1 MNQPSIPAGRD
12 EIDAFMVARG
22 ADRLDHPGGTLAEHL
37 RRVGDLLDR
46 LGGAE
51 PLVRAG
57 RAHAAYGTDGFGAVL
72 LDHDRERGVL
82 RELIGADAEAQ
93 VYRYGSCDRRATWP
107 GLADHR
113 TVTDRFT
120 GATTRLADHELRDFV
135 DLTIVNELDVLSHAE
150 RFAADIRTLVTGLAP
165 LASPAVRV
173 ETTARCP

>member
-1 MNQPSIPAGRD
+1 VSRIRAGRA
-12 EIDAFMVARG
+12 EIHEFVVARG

-46 LGGAE
+46 LGRPE

-57 RAHAAYGTDGFGAVL
+57 RAHAAYGTDGFGTAL

-82 RELIGADAEAQ
+82 RELIGAGAEAQ

-135 DLTIVNELDVLSHAE
+135 DLAIVNELDVLSHAE
-150 RFAADIRTLVTGLAP
+150 KFAADIRTLVTGMAA
-165 LASPAVRV
+165 LASPTVRAEV
-173 ETTARCP
+173 ERCCR